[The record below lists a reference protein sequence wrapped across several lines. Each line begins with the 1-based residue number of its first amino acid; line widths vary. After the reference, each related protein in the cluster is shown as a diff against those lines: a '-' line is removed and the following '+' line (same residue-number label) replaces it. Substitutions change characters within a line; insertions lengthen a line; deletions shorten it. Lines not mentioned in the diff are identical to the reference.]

1 MKELN
6 EHTVSFLYI
15 LWLKGG
21 KEKEVA
27 KKVGISRSTVYKYFL
42 NFRQN
47 KNTLQG
53 HYSLHSGNYQYY
65 EREEEIFK
73 SINPEYNPEDLQ
85 GWELEQFLKDKTPK
99 DKKL

>member
-6 EHTVSFLYI
+6 EHTVSWLYT
-15 LWLKGG
+15 LWLKGR

-27 KKVGISRSTVYKYFL
+27 KKVGISQSTVYKYFL

-47 KNTLQG
+47 Q
-53 HYSLHSGNYQYY
+53 GNYQYY

-73 SINPEYNPEDLQ
+73 SINPEYNLEDLQ